1 MGTVLSN
8 VGNIGAGRCRTP
20 VIPWAPPDTPS
31 LGCHPCSAPLLLLQP
46 LHPRAHTAKREQ
58 VPSSLLQPS
67 PPARASPGPVQEKAI
82 NRHQVPS
89 AGCRVPVANMR
100 STNQHRA
107 SFPTPR
113 PVWGLFCRKV
123 NTSDNLDRGPTTARR
138 APGEAN
144 KAQDTQTSWA
154 RALFWFS
161 SNALTKVS

>member
-1 MGTVLSN
+1 MGKVLSN

-20 VIPWAPPDTPS
+20 VIPWAPPYTPS
-31 LGCHPCSAPLLLLQP
+31 LGCHPCSAPLLLLQA
-46 LHPRAHTAKREQ
+46 LHPRAHTANREQ

-67 PPARASPGPVQEKAI
+67 PPARAPPGPVQEKAI

-89 AGCRVPVANMR
+89 AGCQLRICGRQINTGPPSRPQDQFGASFVAR
-100 STNQHRA
+100 ST
-107 SFPTPR
+107 PR
-113 PVWGLFCRKV
+113 
-123 NTSDNLDRGPTTARR
+123 TNLDRGPITARR

>member
-89 AGCRVPVANMR
+89 AGCQLRICGRQINTGPPSRPQDQFGASFVAR
-100 STNQHRA
+100 STTRTTWIEARLPLGVPQVKPTRLRTLKQA
-107 SFPTPR
+107 GQEPCFGSPPTP
-113 PVWGLFCRKV
+113 
-123 NTSDNLDRGPTTARR
+123 
-138 APGEAN
+138 
-144 KAQDTQTSWA
+144 
-154 RALFWFS
+154 
-161 SNALTKVS
+161 